1 MVKKF
6 FGTDGIRGT
15 VNSEILNSEIA
26 LKLGLA
32 AGKVFTRGNHKHR
45 VVIGKD
51 TRVSG
56 YMLESALESGFTSSG
71 MDVFLC
77 GPIPTP
83 AVAFLTQALRADLGV
98 MITASHNTFE
108 DNGFKLFGPDGY
120 KLSDKKQSEIEDL
133 MNSIKIKD
141 LPKAGNIGIAKRV
154 DDAISRYL
162 EFSKASFPKMMRLD
176 HLKIVLD
183 CANGAAYK
191 VAPKIF
197 WELGADIVV
206 IGDQPNGRNI
216 NLNCGTTNTEIIR
229 ETVVNEKADLGISF
243 DGDADRLV
251 IIDENGHEVNGD
263 HLLALIAKNLKDKNM
278 LQSNTIVGTV
288 MSNKGLEEYLSEI
301 GINLIRSKVG
311 DRHVV
316 EEMRKHGVTLG
327 GEPSG
332 HIIINNFCTTGD
344 AIIASLQVL
353 ASICEE
359 KKSISELT
367 NLFPLYHQAHNNIQC
382 NSSDSLDD
390 SLINKLIEEKKDKL
404 GKKGRIIIRKSGTEP
419 IVRVMIESE
428 DSDLNSDILE
438 EISFRIKEHF
448 SKYN

>member
-15 VNSEILNSEIA
+15 VNSETLNSEIA

-120 KLSDKKQSEIEDL
+120 KLSDNKQSEIEDL

-162 EFSKASFPKMMRLD
+162 EFSKATFPNTMRLD
-176 HLKIVLD
+176 HLKIVID

-191 VAPKIF
+191 VAPKVF
-197 WELGADIVV
+197 WELGADIIV

-216 NLNCGTTNTEIIR
+216 NLNCGTTNTETIR
-229 ETVVNEKADLGISF
+229 EKVVNEKADLGISF

-263 HLLALIAKNLKDKNM
+263 HLLAMIAKNLKGKNM
-278 LQSNTIVGTV
+278 LQLNTIVGTI

-316 EEMRKHGVTLG
+316 EEMRKQGVTLG

-390 SLINKLIEEKKDKL
+390 SLINKLIEEKKDEL

-428 DSDLNSDILE
+428 DSDLNLDILE
-438 EISFRIKEHF
+438 EISFKIKEHF
-448 SKYN
+448 SNYN